1 MNYSPKSRQ
10 TFQEIQI
17 RNVNPKKKSVLV
29 TGGYGFI
36 GSHLVPQLLGRGYE
50 VIVIDKENNN
60 PQSIYAPIETLD
72 SCAFYECDIRDATN
86 LNAIFKVHK
95 PEKVVH
101 LASLTSIAE
110 SKKNPKDYFDI
121 SVNGT
126 FNVISSAIE
135 IGVEKLIYAN
145 SAATYGNPTEV
156 PTHEGSLVKP
166 LNPYSTFKYLGE
178 QLALHYGRINSLPV
192 ISVRLYHQ
200 YGEGASALFGLFVE
214 QIKSDKKLTIS
225 GDGTQRR
232 DFAYVGDTA
241 NSICE
246 LLESVFADEIFNIGS
261 GGTNSIIELAEAMG
275 GEWEFIKRD
284 SDEPDLMW
292 ADISKLRRM
301 LPSAVPSSP
310 FNETVKAVMKNLL

>member
-1 MNYSPKSRQ
+1 MNS
-10 TFQEIQI
+10 
-17 RNVNPKKKSVLV
+17 KKKSALV
-29 TGGYGFI
+29 TGGCGFI

-50 VIVIDKENNN
+50 VIVIDRETNN
-60 PQSIYAPIETLD
+60 PKNKYAPMETLD
-72 SCAFYECDIRDATN
+72 NCVVYECDIRDVAR
-86 LNAIFKVHK
+86 LEVIFKKHV

-101 LASLTSIAE
+101 LASLISIAQ
-110 SKKNPKDYFDI
+110 SKAKPKEFFDV

-126 FNVISSAIE
+126 FNVVSIAIE
-135 IGVEKLIYAN
+135 TGVKKFIYAN
-145 SAATYGNPTEV
+145 TAAIYGNSIEV
-156 PTHEGSLVKP
+156 PTRENALVQP
-166 LNPYSTFKYLGE
+166 LNPYSTFKYIGE
-178 QLALHYGRINSLPV
+178 QLTLHYGRINSLPV

-214 QIKSDKKLTIS
+214 QIKSNKKLTIS
-225 GDGTQRR
+225 GDGAQRR

-246 LLESVFADEIFNIGS
+246 LLESDCADEIFNIGS
-261 GGTNSIIELAEAMG
+261 GGTNSIVELAEAMG

-292 ADISKLRRM
+292 ADISKLRKM

>member
-1 MNYSPKSRQ
+1 MN
-10 TFQEIQI
+10 T
-17 RNVNPKKKSVLV
+17 KKKSVLI
-29 TGGYGFI
+29 TGGYGFV
-36 GSHLVPQLLGRGYE
+36 GSHLAPQLLGKGYE
-50 VIVIDKENNN
+50 VIVIDKETSSSK
-60 PQSIYAPIETLD
+60 SIYMPLETLD
-72 SCAFYECDIRDATN
+72 NCTVYECDIRDVTR
-86 LNAIFKVHK
+86 LEVIFKRHM

-101 LASLTSIAE
+101 LAALLNIAE
-110 SKKNPKDYFDI
+110 SKKIPNEYFDV

-126 FNVISSAIE
+126 FNVLSIAIKT
-135 IGVEKLIYAN
+135 GVKKFIYTN
-145 SAATYGNPTEV
+145 SAAIYGNPSEV
-156 PTHEGSLVKP
+156 PILENSLAQP
-166 LNPYSTFKYLGE
+166 LNPYATFKFLGE
-178 QLALHYGRINSLPV
+178 QLALHYGRINSLAV
-192 ISVRLYHQ
+192 ISVRLFHL

-214 QIKSDKKLTIS
+214 QIKSDKKLSIS

-232 DFAYVGDTA
+232 DFTYVGDIA

-246 LLESVFADEIFNIGS
+246 LLESEFADEIFNVSS
-261 GGTNSIIELAEAMG
+261 GETKSIIELAEAMG

>member
-1 MNYSPKSRQ
+1 MNL
-10 TFQEIQI
+10 I
-17 RNVNPKKKSVLV
+17 KKPIII

-36 GSHLVPQLLGRGYE
+36 GSHLVPQLVGRGYE
-50 VIVIDKENNN
+50 VIVIDKDTSKSR
-60 PQSIYAPIETLD
+60 SIFAPIETLER
-72 SCAFYECDIRDATN
+72 CVVYECDIRDTAQLT
-86 LNAIFKVHK
+86 AIFNKHS

-101 LASLTSIAE
+101 LASLVSIAE
-110 SKKNPKDYFDI
+110 SKRNPKEYFDV

-126 FNVISSAIE
+126 FNVVSIAIE
-135 IGVEKLIYAN
+135 TGVKKFLYAN
-145 SAATYGNPTEV
+145 SAATFGNPTEV
-156 PTHEGSLVKP
+156 PTLESSLVQP

-200 YGEGASALFGLFVE
+200 YGEGASALFGLFVD
-214 QIKSDKKLTIS
+214 QIKSNKKLTIS

-232 DFAYVGDTA
+232 DFTYVGDTA

-246 LLESVFADEIFNIGS
+246 LLDSDFAEEIFNIGS

-292 ADISKLRRM
+292 ADVSKLRRM

>member
-1 MNYSPKSRQ
+1 MNYSTKFRQ
-10 TFQEIQI
+10 IFQELQI
-17 RNVNPKKKSVLV
+17 SNVNPKKKSALI

-36 GSHLVPQLLGRGYE
+36 GSHLVPQLVERGYE
-50 VIVIDKENNN
+50 VIVIDKESSN
-60 PQSIYAPIETLD
+60 SKSVFAPLETLD
-72 SCAFYECDIRDATN
+72 NCVVHECDIRDATK
-86 LNAIFKVHK
+86 LQAIFKKHM

-101 LASLTSIAE
+101 LASLISISD
-110 SKKNPKDYFDI
+110 SKKNPREYFDV
-121 SVNGT
+121 SLNGT

-135 IGVEKLIYAN
+135 IGVKKLIYSN
-145 SAATYGNPTEV
+145 SAAIYGNPTEV
-156 PTHEGSLVKP
+156 PTHESSLVQP

-200 YGEGASALFGLFVE
+200 YGEGAKALFGLFVE
-214 QIKSDKKLTIS
+214 QIKSNKKVTIS

-241 NSICE
+241 NAICE
-246 LLESVFADEIFNIGS
+246 LLESDCADQIFNIGS
-261 GGTNSIIELAEAMG
+261 GETNSIIELAEAMG

-301 LPSAVPSSP
+301 LPSAVPRSP
-310 FNETVKAVMKNLL
+310 FNETVKAVMKRLT

>member
-1 MNYSPKSRQ
+1 MNC
-10 TFQEIQI
+10 
-17 RNVNPKKKSVLV
+17 VKKPLLV
-29 TGGYGFI
+29 TGGCGFI
-36 GSHLVPQLLGRGYE
+36 GSHLVPQLVERGYD
-50 VIVIDKENNN
+50 VVVIDKDTSGSRGNFG
-60 PQSIYAPIETLD
+60 IVETLD
-72 SCAFYECDIRDATN
+72 RCVVYECDIRDAAQLT
-86 LNAIFKVHK
+86 AIFKEHM

-101 LASLTSIAE
+101 LASLTSISD
-110 SKKNPKDYFDI
+110 SKKNPEEYFDV

-126 FNVISSAIE
+126 FNLLNNSIE
-135 IGVEKLIYAN
+135 FDVKKFIYAN

-156 PTHEGSLVKP
+156 PTLESSLVQP

-200 YGEGASALFGLFVE
+200 YGERASALFGLFVK
-214 QIKSDKKLTIS
+214 QIKSNKKLTIS

-241 NSICE
+241 NAICE
-246 LLESVFADEIFNIGS
+246 LLESDFADEIFNIGS
-261 GGTNSIIELAEAMG
+261 GRTISIIELAEAMD

-284 SDEPDLMW
+284 SDEPELMW

-310 FNETVKAVMKNLL
+310 FNETVKEVMKKLL